1 MTTTSGNEPPVNII
15 KVKKKPGPSSSPPKQ
30 QSQPPQPAPASPPA
44 TGKKRKRIA
53 VLSGTALKNI
63 RIRNAFIHVI
73 LPMISGSFY
82 ILLLLSMFGF
92 VFFFTIDKV

>member
-30 QSQPPQPAPASPPA
+30 QSQPPQSAPASPPA

-53 VLSGTALKNI
+53 VLSGTAWKNI
-63 RIRNAFIHVI
+63 RMRNAFIHIIEPKKNDIGIVQK
-73 LPMISGSFY
+73 FY
-82 ILLLLSMFGF
+82 ILLFR
-92 VFFFTIDKV
+92 VRHPQAK